1 MADKRY
7 HGAMRLTLILP
18 SMLPLVLLG
27 AACSPPDNAS
37 GAGGVSAGEARA
49 LDDAAAMLESQQLP
63 AAAIPAAQKSPAPQ
77 PSSAE
82 QTRTTGPV
90 KPAG

>member
-7 HGAMRLTLILP
+7 HKAMRLTLILP
-18 SMLPLVLLG
+18 SILPLVLLG

-49 LDDAAAMLESQQLP
+49 LDDAAEMLESQQLP
-63 AAAIPAAQKSPAPQ
+63 AAAIPAAQKTPAPQ
-77 PSSAE
+77 PPWVE
-82 QTRTTGPV
+82 QTTATAPA

>member
-7 HGAMRLTLILP
+7 HEAMRLILT
-18 SMLPLVLLG
+18 LPLILLG
-27 AACSPPDNAS
+27 AACSQPDNAS
-37 GAGGVSAGEARA
+37 DASGVSAGEARA

-63 AAAIPAAQKSPAPQ
+63 AAAIPAAQKGTAPQ
-77 PSSAE
+77 PLSAE
-82 QTRTTGPV
+82 QTRTTTPV

>member
-1 MADKRY
+1 
-7 HGAMRLTLILP
+7 MRMPLMLILI
-18 SMLPLVLLG
+18 LLE

-49 LDDAAAMLESQQLP
+49 LDDAAEMLQNQQLP
-63 AAAIPAAQKSPAPQ
+63 AAAIPAAQKTPAPQ
-77 PSSAE
+77 VQAVRQTPSPGAAE
-82 QTRTTGPV
+82 TPA